1 MSSPSLT
8 IRKTYDR
15 HKAESPDSL
24 ISERMI
30 RAAVRS
36 GDLPA
41 VHVGNRALIC
51 WDTFEAWRRGELN
64 NGN

>member
-8 IRKTYDR
+8 IRATYER
-15 HKAESPDSL
+15 HKKENPDTM
-24 ISERMI
+24 ISEKMI
-30 RAAVRS
+30 RTAVSS

-41 VHVGNRALIC
+41 VMAGNRALIC
-51 WDTFEAWRRGELN
+51 WDTFEAWRRGDLN